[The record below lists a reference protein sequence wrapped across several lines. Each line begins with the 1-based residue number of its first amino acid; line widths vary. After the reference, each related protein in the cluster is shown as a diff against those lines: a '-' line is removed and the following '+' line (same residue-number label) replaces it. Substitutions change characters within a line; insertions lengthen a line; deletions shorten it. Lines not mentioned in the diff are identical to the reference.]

1 MRLDDISVRARL
13 YGGFGVVLALL
24 LIVAGIGLLEML
36 HIETALREAK
46 AVERRAFTAQQWAA
60 LTELNG
66 SRVLAQV
73 KSGGDPSVKAYFEP
87 LIKETTAEINQ
98 LQKELEQSVR
108 NEEVRRALEQLGAIR
123 KAYIDAR
130 QETFN
135 ALSTGAVE
143 LAQQLAD
150 SKLLPA
156 LRAYQSAQ
164 AQLVKLQTDLADRY
178 TQQTSQAVATS
189 VWIVA
194 GLTVVALLL
203 GLLAAWRITRS
214 IVQPLRSLQ
223 DVNTRFAQGHIEQ
236 TLDVQRRDEIG
247 DLLRS
252 TDSVLI
258 ALRRIVGD
266 IRQASVQIE
275 TASAEIAQGNQDLSA
290 RTESAA
296 SSLEQTASSLEELT
310 EAVRHSADAAR
321 TANQLA
327 TQAAEQARQGG
338 QVVEQAV
345 SAMQGIEA
353 SSQKIA
359 DIIQVIDGIA
369 FQTNILAL
377 NAAVEAARAGEA
389 GRGFAVVAGEVRAL
403 AQRSAQ
409 AAKEIKALIEQ
420 SVAQVRDGSGQVRQA
435 GGTMH
440 DVVQAIQRV
449 ADMIG
454 EVTAAASEQSEG
466 IAQVNAAV
474 GQLDQTTQ
482 QNAALAEQAT
492 AAAQSLLDQ
501 AQRLREL
508 VSFFHTSDATVMVA
522 RAPTSKA
529 MGSVS
534 ARPVPKAVGNAAKPA
549 VRLSAPAPKPRSGP
563 AAALATPAQGAAGPA
578 QSTPARP
585 VAAPA
590 SKPADDGDWE
600 TF

>member
-24 LIVAGIGLLEML
+24 LIVAGIGLLGML
-36 HIETALREAK
+36 HIETDLREAK

-98 LQKELEQSVR
+98 LQKELEQSVP
-108 NEEVRRALEQLGAIR
+108 NEEVRRALEQLGAMR

-549 VRLSAPAPKPRSGP
+549 VRLSAPASKPRSGP